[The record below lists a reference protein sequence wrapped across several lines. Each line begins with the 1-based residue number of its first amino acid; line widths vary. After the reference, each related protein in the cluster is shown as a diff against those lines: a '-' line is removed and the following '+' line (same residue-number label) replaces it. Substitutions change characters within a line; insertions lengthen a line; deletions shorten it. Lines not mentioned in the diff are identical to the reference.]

1 MKRIRVIP
9 TLLLKNGGVVKTRQF
24 RHPTYVGDP
33 INAVKIFNEKEVDE
47 LILLDIDASRTKRPP
62 DFKMVEQIASE
73 CFMPVAY
80 GGGISDIEQM
90 RMLFSAGVEK
100 VVVNSALNS
109 QPEMIR
115 RAANIFGS
123 QSIVASIDA
132 KRTWLKKYKAYTSC
146 GTKYTG
152 CNVVEMAKMAVEHGV
167 GEIYLNS
174 MDRDGTQQG
183 YDISLV
189 QRVSDSVSVPIIA
202 AGGAHSINDFFTAV
216 SEAHASAV
224 SAGSMFVFHGVHRAV
239 LISYPSQDI
248 LMEQLYKKVA

>member
-9 TLLLKNGGVVKTRQF
+9 TLLLKSGGVVKTTQF

-47 LILLDIDASRTKRPP
+47 LILLDIDASRDKRPP
-62 DFKMVEQIASE
+62 DFRMVEQIASE

-90 RMLFSAGVEK
+90 RILFSLGVEK
-100 VVVNSALNS
+100 VVINSALSS

-115 RAANIFGS
+115 CAANTFGS

-132 KRTWLKKYKAYTSC
+132 KKTWRKKYKAVTSC

-152 CNVVEMAKMAVEHGV
+152 RNVVEMAKMAVEYGV

-174 MDRDGTQQG
+174 MDRDGTQRG
-183 YDISLV
+183 YDIPLV
-189 QRVSDSVSVPIIA
+189 KDVSDAVPVPIIA
-202 AGGAHSINDFFTAV
+202 AGGAHSITDFFTAV
-216 SEAHASAV
+216 SEANASAV
-224 SAGSMFVFHGVHRAV
+224 SAGSMFVFHGIHRAV
-239 LISYPSQDI
+239 LISYPNQDI